1 MLCDIARLRGHIE
14 VNIGSA
20 TEAHRVFVGAAHDV
34 HEVDPVRALEIAT
47 AAAVMRTFGADS
59 GTRLPSG
66 DVIATPSEGEEPR
79 TRCLKQ
85 LLTSMTAAA
94 EGRWTDAV
102 AALDEALATGEDV
115 DDRDVLWNLGNG
127 ALQLGDDAAQLRFY
141 GYALSRAREAG
152 AVTAVIYA
160 LQRLCFGHFV
170 AGDHVALR
178 SSTEEARSL
187 AASIGQPAMT
197 ALPLAWLAL
206 LDAVQ
211 GRDGYHE
218 SIALVEELAETQPL
232 GITTVPV
239 HDLFRWARAVR
250 AGAEGDAAG
259 ALHHFTRLRLG
270 VLARMAATERIE
282 AAVRAGEPPRWR
294 VSGRTSSPPSPS
306 PLAAPGRWRRSRS
319 GMR

>member
-1 MLCDIARLRGHIE
+1 
-14 VNIGSA
+14 
-20 TEAHRVFVGAAHDV
+20 
-34 HEVDPVRALEIAT
+34 
-47 AAAVMRTFGADS
+47 
-59 GTRLPSG
+59 
-66 DVIATPSEGEEPR
+66 
-79 TRCLKQ
+79 
-85 LLTSMTAAA
+85 
-94 EGRWTDAV
+94 
-102 AALDEALATGEDV
+102 
-115 DDRDVLWNLGNG
+115 
-127 ALQLGDDAAQLRFY
+127 
-141 GYALSRAREAG
+141 
-152 AVTAVIYA
+152 
-160 LQRLCFGHFV
+160 
-170 AGDHVALR
+170 
-178 SSTEEARSL
+178 
-187 AASIGQPAMT
+187 MT